1 MVEADKSGINN
12 TSDLGTKWHKIISSD
27 KIDQKDKIDIIKYEA
42 RKLEER
48 ARRIE
53 QLNKYDRSPINRQGE
68 FASPMWDEH
77 SVNDMLVESIKAK
90 LEVLDKL

>member
-1 MVEADKSGINN
+1 MSNAE
-12 TSDLGTKWHKIISSD
+12 LGAKWHKIISSD
-27 KIDQKDKIDIIKYEA
+27 KIHQKDKVDLIKYEA
-42 RKLEER
+42 HKLEER

-68 FASPMWDEH
+68 FASPMWEEH